1 MIKEVAKEL
10 TFIQMGKGMRVNL
23 KWMQNQ
29 VGENTAMPME
39 TLMRGNGKMIYIM
52 GMGNKHT
59 IMDRCMR
66 EIG

>member
-1 MIKEVAKEL
+1 VAKEL

-23 KWMQNQ
+23 KWTQNQ

-52 GMGNKHT
+52 GMGNRHT